1 MSKINKQFIK
11 AGLYYL
17 IDKDKESFL
26 DGMSIYLQD
35 KSEFMN
41 FLFEGPLPINEDI
54 IQKIEEYIKKT
65 LPCPDYFDS
74 IVNIEID
81 FDYDFKQLY
90 KVTYKSTRF
99 YNQDKQ
105 PWGGLSTAD
114 NDHQI
119 SVITECT
126 KNVTPNSIN
135 VI

>member
-1 MSKINKQFIK
+1 MSKVNKQFIK

-26 DGMSIYLQD
+26 DRMSIYLQD

-54 IQKIEEYIKKT
+54 VQKIEEYIKKT

-99 YNQDKQ
+99 YNQDKR

-114 NDHQI
+114 DSHQI
-119 SVITECT
+119 PVITEST
-126 KNVTPNSIN
+126 VNVDSNNIN
-135 VI
+135 II